1 MLRIAPRPHTSRV
14 TSHNLCPTLPTASR
28 RAAQLALT
36 FGLAFGLTPNTHAA
50 EPDEATSLAALLN
63 DPAVQLCLE
72 VHVIDPE
79 NLNRSVRELLQE
91 CLPEQPDTED
101 PEVLLATEAVE
112 QANREVATGV
122 ARFFQ
127 PYKDNYI
134 AVGRMRNGDKS
145 LPFSGEKL
153 DTKFELGLSFGPFAD
168 IEELSA
174 LRPLR
179 FGYSQ
184 RSWWNIGEKS
194 SPFTEHNYNP
204 EIFWQFTQPQRPL
217 LGRPPF
223 IDSVGIEHQSNGR
236 DEDKSR
242 SWDRVYVQKAIQVTS
257 QFSVDLKLWE
267 TLGTSENNSDIRH
280 YLGSGEV
287 TLEFRPN
294 ERTRVRARLM
304 RGNDVEKISY
314 QADFMYR
321 RQWLNTAF
329 FITYYDGYGEALIN
343 YNRKSK
349 SLRAGLHFPLEQ
361 LMP

>member
-122 ARFFQ
+122 ARLFQ

-179 FGYSQ
+179 F
-184 RSWWNIGEKS
+184 
-194 SPFTEHNYNP
+194 
-204 EIFWQFTQPQRPL
+204 
-217 LGRPPF
+217 
-223 IDSVGIEHQSNGR
+223 
-236 DEDKSR
+236 
-242 SWDRVYVQKAIQVTS
+242 
-257 QFSVDLKLWE
+257 
-267 TLGTSENNSDIRH
+267 
-280 YLGSGEV
+280 
-287 TLEFRPN
+287 
-294 ERTRVRARLM
+294 
-304 RGNDVEKISY
+304 
-314 QADFMYR
+314 
-321 RQWLNTAF
+321 
-329 FITYYDGYGEALIN
+329 
-343 YNRKSK
+343 
-349 SLRAGLHFPLEQ
+349 
-361 LMP
+361 